1 MLVIHHKIIFH
12 LIFISFIQTKF
23 ILNLQTQQQAN
34 VCNQNECTFGTCEI
48 LSTYNY
54 QCHCNKGI
62 TGKNCNQRIPI
73 NNLNNLCLTN
83 PCYNNSTCN
92 MLSNGS
98 QFICICNSNLNGGL
112 LCKATLNNCQCQN
125 GGTCNTINYNGI
137 NTYECTCP
145 NGFGL
150 VIYISVI
157 FYKKS
162 PNPSR

>member
-1 MLVIHHKIIFH
+1 M
-12 LIFISFIQTKF
+12 FIQ
-23 ILNLQTQQQAN
+23 ILIIILVSLNNVQSKIKCRYLNKRQIQQQQSN

-48 LSTYNY
+48 ISTYVY

-92 MLSNGS
+92 MLSNG
-98 QFICICNSNLNGGL
+98 QFICICNTNLNGGL

-125 GGTCNTINYNGI
+125 GGTCNTINYNGQ
-137 NTYECTCP
+137 NTFECTCP
-145 NGFGL
+145 SGFGL
-150 VIYISVI
+150 VIYSILWFI
-157 FYKKS
+157 
-162 PNPSR
+162 